1 CNPCPNLGKYTAAQ
15 CTNMG
20 ATTSASNLEA
30 CSEKYTCCTG
40 TSGSCPNGFVC
51 DTTGAACSGQYI
63 VTGCATNFKY
73 LCKLPQTTNC
83 STLGYN
89 ESASSCSSGDYVK
102 CPYDLTKVHCLP

>member
-40 TSGSCPNGFVC
+40 TSGSCPAGNVC
-51 DTTGAACSGQYI
+51 DTSGKVCSGQY
-63 VTGCATNFKY
+63 VSNGCQVGKY
-73 LCKLPQTTNC
+73 SMTAC
-83 STLGYN
+83 YI
-89 ESASSCSSGDYVK
+89 SGGVNYG
-102 CPYDLTKVHCLP
+102 PPSMWTAANMGL